1 MPEIKAV
8 IADDEDQLRR
18 YMQSML
24 KRLWPALHICGLAR
38 NGLEAVEMISTHQ
51 PDIAFLDIKMPG
63 LNGIEVARQIG
74 NNCRVV
80 FITAYD
86 QFAVEAFESEAI
98 DYLLKPVTDERLLH
112 TIERLQKQVGSSH
125 SAAAEAAR
133 ALERV
138 LETLDRK
145 DAVSFLKW
153 VKVRQGEQVR
163 LIPVADICYFKSE
176 DKYTAVKTR
185 KGESLIKKSIR
196 KLTEELDPDQF
207 WQIHRGTIVNVGVI
221 DAVHRSFGGRLV
233 LTLKGLTEKLPVSK
247 SYAHLFKQM

>member
-18 YMQSML
+18 YMQSTL

-38 NGLEAVEMISTHQ
+38 NGLEAVEMISTQ
-51 PDIAFLDIKMPG
+51 EPDIAFLDIKMPG

-86 QFAVEAFESEAI
+86 QFAVEAFENEAI
-98 DYLLKPVTDERLLH
+98 DYLLKPVTDDRLMQ
-112 TIERLQKQVGSSH
+112 TIERLQKQIGSPNPS
-125 SAAAEAAR
+125 AAEAAR
-133 ALERV
+133 AFERLLEA
-138 LETLDRK
+138 LDRK
-145 DAVSFLKW
+145 DAAAFLKW
-153 VKVRQGEQVR
+153 VKVRHGEQVR
-163 LIPVADICYFKSE
+163 LLAVEDICYFKSE

-185 KGESLIKKSIR
+185 NGESLIRKSIR
-196 KLTEELDPDQF
+196 QLTAELDPDQF
-207 WQIHRGTIVNVGVI
+207 WQIHRGTIVNVGAI

-233 LTLKGLTEKLPVSK
+233 LTLKGLPEKLPVSQ
-247 SYAHLFKQM
+247 SYAHLFKHM